1 VPSVKG
7 LLRELTAAAITAAV
21 SVTYALSYAA
31 LIFAGPLSPELAYGI
46 SMMLVTAA
54 VGGIVV
60 ALTSSFR
67 FAIAGA
73 DSNATAVLATLATTL
88 AEALPLDP
96 ARAAHNVLLALM
108 LGAASGGIVLVVLG
122 QYRAGRWIRFI
133 PYPIVAGFLAASGW
147 LLLNGSLR
155 VVADV
160 SLPQHIANAFTP
172 DGGARLAVGV
182 AFAALLFATRR
193 VRSAVLLPALL
204 VGGSALTD
212 AGLLVAGRFDHA
224 HGAAWLLPP
233 IGAPHV
239 TSIVLPAAYAGIAWH
254 DIADVAPAIAT
265 AITVTVI
272 AILFGAA
279 GLEAQTGVEA
289 DLDRELRSSG
299 MASIVSALCGGS
311 LGSLSSSRTI
321 LNVQAGAQTR
331 LAGVLVG
338 VASALVLAGGAPV
351 VALVPRPILGGL
363 LLFLGYSLLRE
374 WIGKAWQ
381 RLGRGDVVLVLTIVV
396 VSGLK
401 GFLAA
406 LAIGLLFSCV
416 SFVIRYGRFRAI
428 RHTLSGSNK
437 RSRVERSAAERR
449 ALERDGGAIRIL
461 ILHGYI
467 FFGTANALL
476 EEARTYLDGPDDQ
489 RARYLILDFAFVTG
503 IDSSAANSF
512 ATLTALGRR
521 TGTPVVFSSLSDAAY
536 ALLTRAE
543 HTIVDAGE
551 RSIFIDLDHALE
563 WCEDDLLAHI
573 ALTDAESVREW
584 MARELGGPAQADTF
598 LAYFDPVQVAA
609 GNLLFRR
616 GDASDSLFIVTSGRL
631 CITSGDEAAH
641 ERRLRSMVAGSV
653 IGEMGLFTSEP
664 RSAGVYA
671 EEDAGLLRLTGPA
684 LATLT
689 ADHPHLAAAFQAML
703 FRLQAERLR
712 FANAEIAALEA

>member
-1 VPSVKG
+1 VSSVKR
-7 LLRELTAAAITAAV
+7 LPRELIAAAITAAV

-31 LIFAGPLSPELAYGI
+31 LIFAGPLSPELAQGI

-54 VGGIVV
+54 AGGIVV

-73 DSNATAVLATLATTL
+73 DSNATAVLATLAATL
-88 AEALPLDP
+88 AETLPLDP

-160 SLPQHIANAFTP
+160 SLPQHVGNAFTA
-172 DGGARLAVGV
+172 DGSIRLGVGV
-182 AFAALLFATRR
+182 AFAAVLYATRQLR
-193 VRSAVLLPALL
+193 NPLLLPALL
-204 VGGSALTD
+204 VGGSAVTD
-212 AGLLVAGRFDHA
+212 AALLIAGRFDRI
-224 HGAAWLLPP
+224 HGATWLLPP
-233 IGAPHV
+233 IGAPHL

-254 DIADVAPAIAT
+254 DIGDVTPAIAT
-265 AITVTVI
+265 AIAVTVI

-279 GLEAQTGVEA
+279 GLEAQTGVDA
-289 DLDRELRSSG
+289 DLDRELRASG
-299 MASIVSALCGGS
+299 LASIASAFCGGS
-311 LGSLSSSRTI
+311 LASLSSSRTI
-321 LNVQAGAQTR
+321 LNVNAGAQTR
-331 LAGVLVG
+331 LSGVAVG
-338 VASALVLAGGAPV
+338 AASALVLAGGAPL

-363 LLFLGYSLLRE
+363 LLYLGYTLLSE
-374 WIGKAWQ
+374 WIGKAWR

-396 VSGLK
+396 VTGLK

-428 RHTLSGSNK
+428 RHALSGSNK
-437 RSRVERSAAERR
+437 RSRVERSAAERH
-449 ALERDGGAIRIL
+449 ALDRDGGAIRIL

-476 EEARTYLDGPDDQ
+476 DEARAYLDGRDGT
-489 RARYLILDFAFVTG
+489 RARSLILDFAFVTG

-521 TGTPVVFSSLSDAAY
+521 TRTPVVFSSLSDDAY

-563 WCEDDLLAHI
+563 WAEDELLAQI
-573 ALTDAESVREW
+573 AHAESESVREW
-584 MARELGGPAQADTF
+584 MARELGGAAQADAF
-598 LAYFDPVQVAA
+598 LAYFDPVDVAA
-609 GNLLFRR
+609 GELLFRR
-616 GDASDSLFIVTSGRL
+616 GDASDALFIVTAGRL
-631 CITSGDEAAH
+631 CVTNGDEAAH

-671 EEDAGLLRLTGPA
+671 EEDATLVRLSAAA
-684 LATLT
+684 LGAMT
-689 ADHPHLAAAFQAML
+689 AAHPQLAAAFQAML